1 MNHLPRLLSFD
12 RIFSDNRAS
21 GYVISISRHP
31 LVLFEN
37 KELTGSMQYP
47 KAGVSMFVLV
57 RRPTRSRGFAQSSI
71 IQQLTVDTVS
81 ARFCA
86 RPH

>member
-21 GYVISISRHP
+21 GCVISISRHP
-31 LVLFEN
+31 LALFEN
-37 KELTGSMQYP
+37 KELTRSTRHP
-47 KAGVSMFVLV
+47 KARVSMFVLV
-57 RRPTRSRGFAQSSI
+57 RRPTRSRSFAQSSI
-71 IQQLTVDTVS
+71 IQQLRVDTVS